1 MTDRVQKLRD
11 KYFASRPC
19 ITAERLVLQTEAYK
33 LFAGEAAPIFRAKV
47 VNYIMEHMTTL
58 IMDNEL
64 VVGTPT
70 NKYRGA
76 NLHPEFQSAEKFYIP
91 DIDEFPVRKCDP
103 YDVAP
108 EDRELILK
116 TLNEYWLGRSM
127 EDIAG
132 DVLPADI
139 EKARREDIISVGL
152 RNGVSGETTCDH
164 EKLLTVGLR
173 GYIDECRR
181 RIAGTVSRSFEDQAK
196 IDFWNACIIQS
207 EALITY
213 AHRMA
218 DEAERQAAVCED
230 ELRRAELQRNAKNV
244 LEFLLETH
252 AMKRLMGIDD
262 ETEIINRPADG
273 EIDSTNVE
281 YFKVGEDTTIDLSKV
296 CTDKGTSYAFVL
308 DMEKLGFYRATI
320 TASSEQSELAQIP
333 VSLFALGIPIGTMTW
348 NGTNGEPV
356 SMSREFPI
364 FSRFEALRLY
374 FAQSGIKL
382 HSIRMEYLGEQKP

>member
-1 MTDRVQKLRD
+1 MTDRVQKLRE

-218 DEAERQAAVCED
+218 DEAERQAAVCAD
-230 ELRRAELQRNAKNV
+230 AVRKAELLQIA
-244 LEFLLETH
+244 
-252 AMKRLMGIDD
+252 
-262 ETEIINRPADG
+262 
-273 EIDSTNVE
+273 
-281 YFKVGEDTTIDLSKV
+281 EDCRVVPENPPKTFWQAV
-296 CTDKGTSYAFVL
+296 QFVWL
-308 DMEKLGFYRATI
+308 VD
-320 TASSEQSELAQIP
+320 
-333 VSLFALGIPIGTMTW
+333 V
-348 NGTNGEPV
+348 
-356 SMSREFPI
+356 
-364 FSRFEALRLY
+364 
-374 FAQSGIKL
+374 
-382 HSIRMEYLGEQKP
+382 